1 MAFGLPS
8 HGLPEIP
15 KVPDPP
21 KPDAVPAHVGQD
33 VGSGLAQ
40 GNVGIGAPQ
49 HFDPN
54 NPSVRLDGTV
64 HNPTGVGGDLQVSRE
79 VSANDLKNI
88 PSPNIHAPDLS
99 LPGGGSGSSGGSGFS
114 LPSLPS
120 MPSLPSL
127 GMPDV
132 SLPSLSMP
140 GLPDLPS
147 APSLGNPF
155 SGLSAPSL
163 PSLPDMPGLPDLPS
177 FGLPSLP
184 GMPGFR
190 FPDLPEFSL
199 PDFDLSGWDLTMP
212 DLVPDWEGDSEE
224 ERATP
229 HKRAKHQDKVT
240 VELRLKAENGQ
251 GVPFAHYT
259 IELENG
265 DAIRG
270 NLNEEGVAK
279 IEIPRGGYS
288 IRYDEDDEVQ
298 ATLVAICIA
307 DSVKCGDVSGVF
319 KVVSDHLRL
328 GQKIRNNFD
337 RYIRKRGDSR
347 LVELLTDLSE
357 RKGCSFRMHLLMRE
371 AQFGIETIDAQ
382 NSTQFLL
389 VRKEGTHE

>member
-21 KPDAVPAHVGQD
+21 KAEVVPTHVGQD

-54 NPSVRLDGTV
+54 NPSVRLDGTI

-88 PSPNIHAPDLS
+88 PAPNIHAPDLS
-99 LPGGGSGSSGGSGFS
+99 LPGGSGGSGFS

-120 MPSLPSL
+120 MPSLPSV

-147 APSLGNPF
+147 MPDMGNPF

-177 FGLPSLP
+177 FGMPSLP

-190 FPDLPEFSL
+190 FPDLPDFTL

-212 DLVPDWEGDSEE
+212 DLVPDWDGDSEE

-240 VELRLKAENGQ
+240 VEIVLKNDRGEPIEEERYLLRGQNGFEHKGELDDEGKDEVEIPPGPYSVTYLDPESIEGQLIALDFRKAIKEKNAAMVVGLLHEPYPLLRLAQ
-251 GVPFAHYT
+251 RHYDKKWGG
-259 IELENG
+259 IFGSDLKEEVEELARKQECVEELDILWG
-265 DAIRG
+265 LAGLGISTFTLDPEG
-270 NLNEEGVAK
+270 EEEG
-279 IEIPRGGYS
+279 
-288 IRYDEDDEVQ
+288 
-298 ATLVAICIA
+298 
-307 DSVKCGDVSGVF
+307 
-319 KVVSDHLRL
+319 
-328 GQKIRNNFD
+328 
-337 RYIRKRGDSR
+337 SR
-347 LVELLTDLSE
+347 
-357 RKGCSFRMHLLMRE
+357 
-371 AQFGIETIDAQ
+371 
-382 NSTQFLL
+382 
-389 VRKEGTHE
+389 